1 MSEYTTVKY
10 CSKCEKRQSFLCS
23 GSGRIQICEECGTE
37 YDEVELPNDL
47 EKYGVYPKD
56 SWETENLE

>member
-10 CSKCEKRQSFLCS
+10 CSKCDKRQSFLCS

-37 YDEVELPNDL
+37 YDEVELPDTRCPDRGDL
-47 EKYGVYPKD
+47 CIAED
-56 SWETENLE
+56 A